1 MSLDSAILEE
11 YEWALKQVRLYHGE
25 IKKWIVYAGQQLE
38 IGGFPKDKISTKLR
52 SDLPEF
58 SADYISQICKCMEW
72 TDKRFSSAGVEQT
85 QPNDSSDPGSEL
97 LSQGNTCLHEN
108 QPYVDHLQKK
118 IEFLQDIQRKLRDR
132 PFLSL
137 IDKRRYD
144 EYLFLAD
151 NAERVARRAWDD
163 RQTIPV
169 ETQYFLAQIV
179 AVSTIKHGASEY
191 VARVKEISGLTS
203 KQVTKTLK
211 GIVRDVHFLY
221 EPTNRTEALMDG
233 FYGRPCERCR
243 NWRVRWENGFCRC
256 YHCDN
261 EYQAMAERLPLAR
274 EAAEWFN

>member
-1 MSLDSAILEE
+1 LSLDNTILEE

-72 TDKRFSSAGVEQT
+72 TDKRFSTAVEQT
-85 QPNDSSDPGSEL
+85 QPTDSSNPDHER
-97 LSQGNTCLHEN
+97 SQGNMRVHEN

-144 EYLFLAD
+144 EYLYLAD

-169 ETQYFLAQIV
+169 ETQFFLAQIV

-191 VARVKEISGLTS
+191 VAKVKEISGLTS

-211 GIVRDVHFLY
+211 GIVRDIHYLY

-233 FYGRPCERCR
+233 FYGRPCQKCGS
-243 NWRVRWENGFCRC
+243 WRVRWENGFCRC
-256 YHCDN
+256 YHCDG
-261 EYQAMAERLPLAR
+261 EYRAMAERLPLAR
-274 EAAEWFN
+274 EAVEWSN